1 MSVCGS
7 SYGSLRLV
15 GMPPGSFRSGTDMP
29 FVVLAIPVWVATLS
43 IVSPLTPS
51 AASINR
57 AAGTSSDSSSSL

>member
-1 MSVCGS
+1 
-7 SYGSLRLV
+7 
-15 GMPPGSFRSGTDMP
+15 MPSGSFRSGTDMP